1 MIVFATCT
9 PLRQT
14 ADQCISL
21 QRWPGNQATQEFEEK
36 LRTPSE
42 HKEKR

>member
-1 MIVFATCT
+1 M
-9 PLRQT
+9 

-21 QRWPGNQATQEFEEK
+21 QRWPGNQAIREFEEK

-42 HKEKR
+42 HKEKMLKFKIASTRRV